1 MRFAIYQDSHVGGRA
16 SNQDRMG
23 YCFTREALLLL
34 LADGMGGHQNGE
46 IAAALTL
53 QTMGALFRERATP
66 DINDPPAM
74 LDELI

>member
-1 MRFAIYQDSHVGGRA
+1 MRFAIYQDSHIGGRA

-23 YCFTREALLLL
+23 YCFTREALLML

-53 QTMGALFRERATP
+53 QTM
-66 DINDPPAM
+66 
-74 LDELI
+74 